1 MTYLQ
6 RCTSPVN
13 ILILIR
19 FYIILHANE
28 NPVLFGATYYCQNH
42 MLTIQWNQYCL
53 LTRLLCTIML
63 KFVHVLFLFTL
74 STKLA
79 ALPPV
84 PHILSLVVHGA
95 FHAGEE
101 AVLQSKV
108 NLEVESNLQ
117 ATYECTD
124 SLSLSNWQTARHT
137 TDSSPIT

>member
-1 MTYLQ
+1 
-6 RCTSPVN
+6 
-13 ILILIR
+13 
-19 FYIILHANE
+19 
-28 NPVLFGATYYCQNH
+28 
-42 MLTIQWNQYCL
+42 
-53 LTRLLCTIML
+53 ML

-74 STKLA
+74 LTKLE

-84 PHILSLVVHGA
+84 PCCSWA

-117 ATYECTD
+117 ATYECTA
-124 SLSLSNWQTARHT
+124 SLSLSNWQTARHI